1 MEQIRKLLLDASL
14 LTTLI
19 SGFLYIFG
27 YQYLFH
33 YYEYFRLNI
42 QVRDPDIPLILSQ
55 GFNFV
60 WYLIGAI
67 LVAITAGYLLRVV
80 VTRFAPPLTEP
91 AKAKLPSICMICG
104 ILTFMG
110 MVIPIESQISGTA
123 WQDAKRAI
131 HDRQSLPQD
140 IVQLKDGSTLS
151 GDLRFFFFGKT
162 QAVFLDFLAR
172 TSPNS
177 PRVVVVQ
184 LSEIK
189 VLRTN

>member
-1 MEQIRKLLLDASL
+1 VEQIRRLLLDASL

-19 SGFLYIFG
+19 SGFLYILG

-33 YYEYFRLNI
+33 YYECFRLNI
-42 QVRDPDIPLILSQ
+42 QVREPDIPLVLSQ
-55 GFNFV
+55 GFNFA

-67 LVAITAGYLLRVV
+67 LVAIAAGYLVRLVV
-80 VTRFAPPLTEP
+80 ARFVPRLAVP
-91 AKAKLPSICMICG
+91 AKAQLPSIYMICG

-110 MVIPIESQISGTA
+110 MLIPIESQISDRA
-123 WQDAKRAI
+123 RQDAQKAI
-131 HDRQSLPQD
+131 HDRQTLPQD
-140 IVQLKDGSTLS
+140 IVQLKDGSILS

-172 TSPNS
+172 TSPPP
-177 PRVVVVQ
+177 PRVVIVQ